1 MTRVAGPGTSTTPTE
16 LTQSANPLRAAHRR
30 PHPAFNGPSGRGHEA
45 KQIAVPPVVGCCSP
59 LLEAAKL
66 FLLTL
71 NFPTPLFTLAA
82 VKRRKIAVGYLVLA
96 YVSIAYALRCIELL
110 ADVSSGLD

>member
-1 MTRVAGPGTSTTPTE
+1 
-16 LTQSANPLRAAHRR
+16 
-30 PHPAFNGPSGRGHEA
+30 
-45 KQIAVPPVVGCCSP
+45 VVGCCSP

-71 NFPTPLFTLAA
+71 NFPMPLFIFAA
-82 VKRRKIAVGYLVLA
+82 VKRRKIAVALT
-96 YVSIAYALRCIELL
+96 YVSVAYALRCIELL

>member
-1 MTRVAGPGTSTTPTE
+1 
-16 LTQSANPLRAAHRR
+16 
-30 PHPAFNGPSGRGHEA
+30 
-45 KQIAVPPVVGCCSP
+45 VVGCCSP

-71 NFPTPLFTLAA
+71 NFPTPLFIFAA
-82 VKRRKIAVGYLVLA
+82 VKRRKIAVAYLALVLA
-96 YVSIAYALRCIELL
+96 YVSVAYALRCIELL